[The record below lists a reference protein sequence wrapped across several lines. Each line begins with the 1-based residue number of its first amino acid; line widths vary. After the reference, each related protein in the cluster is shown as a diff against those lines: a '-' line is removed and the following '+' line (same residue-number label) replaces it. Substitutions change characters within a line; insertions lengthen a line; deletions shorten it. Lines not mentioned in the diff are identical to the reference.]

1 MSYRWAGLSTT
12 STNTT
17 RMSIILTGVSQNHG
31 KYCYGS
37 SEEEYTK
44 MLGLW

>member
-31 KYCYGS
+31 KYCYGYGYGYGYDES
-37 SEEEYTK
+37 DE
-44 MLGLW
+44 